1 MIPYISC
8 LRVRELL
15 DEFVDGE
22 LSVEEQVAVESHLHS
37 CAECSLATR
46 DLALIG
52 QALRAVGTQRAAA
65 LPEQMSGMR
74 AAVVERVQAELD
86 QSLPRRV
93 GRLFEDMHL
102 VWPALGASVA
112 TIACVVVATGVLHAA
127 QPESPDSL
135 AGIIEGLANPVRA
148 EATVST
154 PRGIPDDVVELT
166 GMRQMNEEDAVFALA
181 NVVTR
186 EGRIANLEWLLSGR
200 AGVRSGDESATELL
214 NAMARARFEPAQI
227 GGTSVAVRKVWLLT
241 HTTVRANNRLDAIPA
256 PWNPL
261 GDLSPAPRPKVGTE
275 GRLRDRVGIT
285 TA

>member
-22 LSVEEQVAVESHLHS
+22 LSIEEQVAVESHLHS
-37 CAECSLATR
+37 CRECSLATR

-52 QALRAVGTQRAAA
+52 EALRAVGARRPAL
-65 LPEQMSGMR
+65 LPEQMQGMR

-102 VWPALGASVA
+102 VWPALGASLA

-148 EATVST
+148 EAPVST
-154 PRGIPDDVVELT
+154 PRGIPDDVIEQT

-181 NVVTR
+181 DVVTR
-186 EGRIANLEWLLSGR
+186 EGRIANLERLLSGR
-200 AGVRSGDESATELL
+200 AGFRSGDESVTELL
-214 NAMARARFEPAQI
+214 NAMARARFEPAQA
-227 GGTSVAVRKVWLLT
+227 GGTPVAVRKLWLLA
-241 HTTVRANNRLDAIPA
+241 HTTVRANNRVDAIPA

-261 GDLSPAPRPKVGTE
+261 DDLSRAPRPKVGAD
-275 GRLRDRVGIT
+275 GRLHDRVAIT
-285 TA
+285 A